1 MAWVRRGRQ
10 LVYYRSRRVGRRVAR
25 DYFSGPEARLAAA
38 LDEARRARRR
48 AEAGARQAERGRLD
62 GVLGPL
68 ARFCC
73 LADLMAR
80 AVLLASGYYRHGGE
94 WRRRGTYGHD
104 HRPPDSDS

>member
-1 MAWVRRGRQ
+1 MAWVKRGRQ
-10 LVYYRSRRVGRRVAR
+10 VVYYRSRRVGRRVER

-48 AEAGARQAERGRLD
+48 AEAEARLAEWARLD
-62 GVLGPL
+62 VVFGPL
-68 ARFCC
+68 ARFSG

-94 WRRRGTYGHD
+94 WRRRGSHGNGH
-104 HRPPDSDS
+104 